1 VSTESAT
8 MKAIRKIAMKYP
20 ETETGTS
27 CNKVSYKAGK
37 KSFVFVGSNETSYNV
52 MLKVQGNLA
61 EAQVLQ
67 AKPPDNYR
75 IGLHGWMT
83 IVLDHKKSPPAGLFE
98 RWIDESYRL
107 IAPKKLVAVLDEN
120 GLPGAT
126 AKKRKKV
133 ATKKVAT
140 KKVATKKVTAKK
152 PTKKKAAKK
161 SSVKKK
167 AAKKK

>member
-67 AKPPDNYR
+67 APRQLQNR
-75 IGLHGWMT
+75 LAR
-83 IVLDHKKSPPAGLFE
+83 LDDDRARPQE
-98 RWIDESYRL
+98 
-107 IAPKKLVAVLDEN
+107 
-120 GLPGAT
+120 
-126 AKKRKKV
+126 V
-133 ATKKVAT
+133 AT
-140 KKVATKKVTAKK
+140 
-152 PTKKKAAKK
+152 
-161 SSVKKK
+161 SRSVR
-167 AAKKK
+167 ALD

>member
-1 VSTESAT
+1 
-8 MKAIRKIAMKYP
+8 
-20 ETETGTS
+20 
-27 CNKVSYKAGK
+27 
-37 KSFVFVGSNETSYNV
+37 
-52 MLKVQGNLA
+52 
-61 EAQVLQ
+61 
-67 AKPPDNYR
+67 
-75 IGLHGWMT
+75 MT